1 MNDFQKFLDE
11 NLGSITIDQIEI
23 EPYPQAN
30 YDIYSEIR
38 NAIKQLRRENHLT
51 QKELASKAGLTQAN
65 LSNLESGETKP
76 TIDSLKRIADATGTR
91 LVIDF
96 MKREAV

>member
-30 YDIYSEIR
+30 YDIYR
-38 NAIKQLRRENHLT
+38 
-51 QKELASKAGLTQAN
+51 
-65 LSNLESGETKP
+65 
-76 TIDSLKRIADATGTR
+76 
-91 LVIDF
+91 
-96 MKREAV
+96 